1 MDYETKRVPWN
12 KGIPHT
18 PEVCRKMSEAKK
30 GQPGHPHTDEFKAR
44 MSKRTGSNNPFHGR
58 KHSEASKKKMSLKR
72 KDRKLSQ
79 VHCKAI
85 SNGLKGHDTP
95 DWVRERISEGVRK
108 YYRRNG
114 LGIVRTY
121 PEEFNAI
128 LKRKI
133 MCRDGFQCR
142 NPGCKSTDKGRRLG
156 LHHINYDKQDCR
168 DENLITLC
176 RSCNTRANYVSRHL
190 WMLFYQFIVEEI
202 IERERLAA

>member
-1 MDYETKRVPWN
+1 MESQTKRVPWN

-18 PEVCRKMSEAKK
+18 PEVCRKMSQDRK
-30 GQPGHPHTDEFKAR
+30 GKPGHPHTEE
-44 MSKRTGSNNPFHGR
+44 SKRKISKANKGKRRSLEQRQALSIAMTG
-58 KHSEASKKKMSLKR
+58 KKTGPMPQAHR
-72 KDRKLSQ
+72 Q
-79 VHCKAI
+79 AI

-114 LGIVRTY
+114 LGIVRIY
-121 PEEFNAI
+121 PPEFNAI
-128 LKRKI
+128 LKRRI

-142 NPGCKSTDKGRRLG
+142 NPGCKSTGKGRRLG

-176 RSCNTRANYVSRHL
+176 RSCNTRANYVSKHL
-190 WMLFYQFIVEEI
+190 WMLFYQFIVEGI
-202 IERERLAA
+202 MIRHERLAA